1 MRNKIREAF
10 AFELEQGHQRLN
22 LAKAALLLAEYITQP
37 FDVIMYLARL
47 DEMALALKPK
57 LTVAPSERHK
67 LDLLHHHLFQHYG
80 FVGNTDNYYQP
91 ENSFLNRVMEL
102 RTGIPITLSVIYLEI
117 GWRLGLP
124 LWGIGLPRRFIVGFG
139 AKNDPTYIDVFNG
152 GKILTIDDCLEI
164 VNVAAINREPFRRQF
179 LKPVT
184 PKEILFRLLLN
195 LKQIYFNQRDW
206 PQAYKT
212 VELLTLVNPG
222 QLNEIK
228 DLGLLA
234 LQLNRLQDALFYFR
248 RYLFLTP
255 NLPEDIEWLQE
266 RIGVIEEQLLQL
278 N

>member
-1 MRNKIREAF
+1 MRNRIREAF
-10 AFELEQGHQRLN
+10 TFELEQGHQRLN

-47 DEMALALKPK
+47 DEMALALEPK
-57 LTVAPSERHK
+57 FTVAPSERYK
-67 LDLLHHHLFQHYG
+67 LDLLRHHLFQHYG

-124 LWGIGLPRRFIVGFG
+124 LWGIGLPRHFIVGFG

-152 GKILTIDDCLEI
+152 GKILTVDDCLEI

-184 PKEILFRLLLN
+184 SKEILFRLLLN

-212 VELLTLVNPG
+212 AELLTLVNPG
-222 QLNEIK
+222 QLNELK